1 MAAGLL
7 VDTVA
12 LAYNAGMLPRA
23 VRFIPILMLL
33 VMSACGEPAIDNE
46 PRPTAAPNG
55 RLSDAGSGEGQS
67 DGSLVVFLGDSLS
80 AGLGL
85 TGAPPFPDRAG
96 ELLRERGIGVRI
108 VNAGVSGDT
117 TAGGLERLPWLMRQK
132 PDIVVIELGANDGL
146 RGLPLAMTRSHLER
160 MIRAARDGGAAVL
173 LLGMQI
179 PPSYGS
185 DYVAGFAAIYGDLSR
200 ELDVPLVADF
210 LAGVGG
216 RAAMN
221 LGDGLHPNAAG
232 HRLLA
237 ENILPALETLIEGRV
252 RR

>member
-1 MAAGLL
+1 MLHRAA
-7 VDTVA
+7 
-12 LAYNAGMLPRA
+12 
-23 VRFIPILMLL
+23 RFIPVLMLL
-33 VMSACGEPAIDNE
+33 VVPACGEPAIDTE
-46 PRPTAAPNG
+46 PLPTVAPNG
-55 RLSDAGSGEGQS
+55 RLPGVGPGAGKD
-67 DGSLVVFLGDSLS
+67 DGALVVFLGDSLS

-96 ELLRERGIGVRI
+96 ELLRERGVGVRI

-117 TAGGLERLPWLMRQK
+117 TAGGLERLPWLLRQQ

-146 RGLPLAMTRSHLER
+146 RGLPLAMTRRHLER

-179 PPSYGS
+179 PPSYGP

-200 ELDVPLVADF
+200 ELEVPLVADF

-221 LGDGLHPNAAG
+221 LGDGLHPNGAG
-232 HRLLA
+232 HRRLA
-237 ENILPALETLIEGRV
+237 ENILPALETLIE
-252 RR
+252 RRAR